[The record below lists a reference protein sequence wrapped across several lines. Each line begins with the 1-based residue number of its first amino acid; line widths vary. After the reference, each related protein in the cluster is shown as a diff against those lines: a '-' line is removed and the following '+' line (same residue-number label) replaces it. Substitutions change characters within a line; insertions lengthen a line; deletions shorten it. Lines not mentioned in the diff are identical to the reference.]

1 VARDLTQDT
10 RDAATASV
18 VRPIVFVQFEFASET
33 TRVWSGVGSIDWNGE
48 TWSGLGE
55 LGKISPVEETTDL
68 RIAGM
73 IYELSGVAPDLI
85 AVSMDKG
92 EYRRRRDCAWIG
104 FTTDDMRTVVVD
116 PYQFWDGRLDK
127 MTVQDGPTATIQVS
141 SEHHL
146 ADLERSRARRY
157 TDADQKAAYPDDK
170 GLEFIEAIQD
180 QTLEWP
186 NGAA

>member
-1 VARDLTQDT
+1 MARDLTQDT

-33 TRVWSGVGSIDWNGE
+33 TRVWSGVGSIDWAGE
-48 TWSGLGE
+48 TWEGLGE
-55 LGKISPVEETTDL
+55 LGKISLIEETTDL
-68 RIAGM
+68 RIAGVVF
-73 IYELSGVAPDLI
+73 ELSGVDSDLI
-85 AVSMDKG
+85 AVSMDKS
-92 EYRRRRDCAWIG
+92 EYRRRPVAVWMG

-116 PYQFWDGRLDK
+116 PFQVWDGRLDK
-127 MTVQDGPTATIQVS
+127 MTVQDGPTATIQVT

-157 TDADQKAAYPDDK
+157 TEADQQAAYPDDK